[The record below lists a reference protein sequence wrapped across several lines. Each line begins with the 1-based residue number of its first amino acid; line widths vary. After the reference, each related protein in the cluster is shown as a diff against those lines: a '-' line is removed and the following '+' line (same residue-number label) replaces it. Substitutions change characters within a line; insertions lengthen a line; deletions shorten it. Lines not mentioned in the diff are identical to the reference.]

1 MEKKCRKTE
10 KDKGERKTSM
20 KYGVKISKDKKICCL
35 SVGVC
40 GHLYLCIHEFAC
52 ASPCANHVFVHG
64 CVFVCVCVL
73 GAACEWGDL
82 GGKSWSRKLLE
93 VILWPTADNSFPPGA
108 S

>member
-1 MEKKCRKTE
+1 MVEKHQRK
-10 KDKGERKTSM
+10 K
-20 KYGVKISKDKKICCL
+20 VC

-40 GHLYLCIHEFAC
+40 RHLY
-52 ASPCANHVFVHG
+52 PCVHVSLSMKLRV
-64 CVFVCVCVL
+64 CTSVRVCVRACLL
-73 GAACEWGDL
+73 GAACEWEDL